1 MHIIDGNT
9 FLCSVEVVSILHRH
23 ALGHVID
30 LVYTDEPLS
39 QLEHVVPQRN
49 HDELCVLR
57 TFFDI

>member
-1 MHIIDGNT
+1 MGAP
-9 FLCSVEVVSILHRH
+9 FLPSVQVVSILPRH
-23 ALGHVID
+23 ALGHVVD
-30 LVYTDEPLS
+30 FVYTDEPLS